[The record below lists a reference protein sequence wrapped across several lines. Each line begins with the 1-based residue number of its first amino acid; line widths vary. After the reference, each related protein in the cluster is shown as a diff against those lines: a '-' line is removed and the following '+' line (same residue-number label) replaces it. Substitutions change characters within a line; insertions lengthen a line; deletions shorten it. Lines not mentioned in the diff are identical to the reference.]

1 MANKFDK
8 KALEKLGQK
17 FDNFEPGED
26 ILDIIADWGNKLLKE
41 MRNNLIKNKSFASS
55 KLYQSLNAIPKQEG
69 RRYNIKVEMED
80 YWKYVEY
87 GRGPTRN
94 YGTKD
99 SNLVDSIFDWIGKKR
114 DVLAKVK
121 NAKNKLSAK
130 RSLAF
135 VIARKIHR
143 EGIKPK
149 PFAEPA
155 LQKVTV
161 ESLIKK
167 IEKYVT
173 VSLGK

>member
-8 KALEKLGQK
+8 KALEKLGQT
-17 FDNFEPGED
+17 FDNFEPAED
-26 ILDIIADWGNKLLKE
+26 ILDMVADWGNKLLKE
-41 MRNNLIKNKSFASS
+41 MRNNLTKNKSFASS
-55 KLYQSLNAIPKQEG
+55 KLYQSLNVVPKQEG
-69 RRYNIKVEMED
+69 TRYNIKVEMED

-87 GRGPTRN
+87 GRGP
-94 YGTKD
+94 GKQPPMQ
-99 SNLVDSIFDWIGKKR
+99 SIFDWINVKR

-135 VIARKIHR
+135 VIARKIGR

-149 PFAEPA
+149 PFVEPA

-161 ESLIKK
+161 DSLIKK